1 MNIWRELYLS
11 ALRFIETLLK
21 VFLNRIYWRELYL
34 IALRFIG
41 TLLKVLNTRSGLHE
55 KTLHAINMPRS
66 LPFSTLQH
74 GERTK
79 KRWKWRKQ
87 RNRRKLLNFNRI
99 KKWKSTPILT
109 ILYFLLNTRVL
120 YFSIESSD
128 RNHLHINL
136 VLKGNNVLKL
146 GNITFSNLSVRH
158 WVNYFFNLIPYT
170 RLSEIDWCKKN
181 TKEYN
186 LHLRILVYARIY
198 TARDIWNSLKIEEE
212 NNEPSPLICTTDSY

>member
-1 MNIWRELYLS
+1 MNFWRELYLS

-41 TLLKVLNTRSGLHE
+41 TLLKVLITRSGLHE

-99 KKWKSTPILT
+99 KKMEINSH
-109 ILYFLLNTRVL
+109 LN
-120 YFSIESSD
+120 
-128 RNHLHINL
+128 NL
-136 VLKGNNVLKL
+136 VFFTEYACFIFLHRIFWSKSLAYQFGIKGQQR
-146 GNITFSNLSVRH
+146 I
-158 WVNYFFNLIPYT
+158 
-170 RLSEIDWCKKN
+170 EIRK
-181 TKEYN
+181 YN
-186 LHLRILVYARIY
+186 FQ
-198 TARDIWNSLKIEEE
+198 
-212 NNEPSPLICTTDSY
+212 

>member
-1 MNIWRELYLS
+1 MNFWRELYLS

-55 KTLHAINMPRS
+55 KTLHAINMTRS

-79 KRWKWRKQ
+79 KRSKWRKQ

-99 KKWKSTPILT
+99 KKWKSTLILT

-158 WVNYFFNLIPYT
+158 
-170 RLSEIDWCKKN
+170 
-181 TKEYN
+181 
-186 LHLRILVYARIY
+186 
-198 TARDIWNSLKIEEE
+198 
-212 NNEPSPLICTTDSY
+212 

>member
-1 MNIWRELYLS
+1 MERI
-11 ALRFIETLLK
+11 
-21 VFLNRIYWRELYL
+21 VFNCTSFRWE
-34 IALRFIG
+34 IAKSTKYAIG
-41 TLLKVLNTRSGLHE
+41 PPWKA
-55 KTLHAINMPRS
+55 LHAINMPRS

-170 RLSEIDWCKKN
+170 RLSEIDWCK
-181 TKEYN
+181 TERIQSPR
-186 LHLRILVYARIY
+186 LHLY